1 MTTTSDPFIKE
12 MDLIYM
18 SLYGSTIEFD
28 SKTLEP
34 IEFARRTAA
43 VMDYGTDTVSVPI
56 LTEDGNIALF
66 AYVSAKPTDPRVES
80 WYRLGDRLDV
90 HGNWHEHGMPDG
102 VQSIDPDGRHMV
114 PVFRMDGLENA

>member
-43 VMDYGTDTVSVPI
+43 LIDYGGNTVSVPI

>member
-1 MTTTSDPFIKE
+1 MTTTSDPFFEE

-28 SKTLEP
+28 RKTLAP

-43 VMDYGTDTVSVPI
+43 VIDYGSDTVSVPI

-80 WYRLGDRLDV
+80 WYRLGDRLDI

-102 VQSIDPDGRHMV
+102 VQSIDPDGHHMV
-114 PVFRMDGLENA
+114 PVFRVDGLQDA

>member
-1 MTTTSDPFIKE
+1 MTTTSDPFLEE

-43 VMDYGTDTVSVPI
+43 LIDYGGNTVSVPI

>member
-1 MTTTSDPFIKE
+1 MTTTSDPFIEE

-43 VMDYGTDTVSVPI
+43 LIDYGGNTVSVPI

-80 WYRLGDRLDV
+80 WYRLGDRLDI

-102 VQSIDPDGRHMV
+102 VQSIDPDGHHMV
-114 PVFRMDGLENA
+114 PVFRVDGLQDA

>member
-1 MTTTSDPFIKE
+1 MTTTSDPFIEE

-43 VMDYGTDTVSVPI
+43 LIDYGGNTVSVPI

>member
-1 MTTTSDPFIKE
+1 MTINTDAFHAKVE
-12 MDLIYM
+12 AIYK
-18 SLYGSTIEFD
+18 SLHGSTIEFD
-28 SKTLEP
+28 SEALEP

-80 WYRLGDRLDV
+80 WYRLGDRLDI

-102 VQSIDPDGRHMV
+102 VQSIDPDGHHMV
-114 PVFRMDGLENA
+114 PVFRVDGLQEA